1 MTVYVIS
8 PSAIQDLNAI
18 ADYFLLTNVDVG
30 ENWFKEFNHKCQNL
44 LKFPNMGK
52 SYSYIQ
58 PDLRG
63 LPLKGYIIFYRVE
76 NEVVEI
82 VRIVNGRQDLTT
94 LFSEN

>member
-44 LKFPNMGK
+44 
-52 SYSYIQ
+52 
-58 PDLRG
+58 
-63 LPLKGYIIFYRVE
+63 
-76 NEVVEI
+76 
-82 VRIVNGRQDLTT
+82 
-94 LFSEN
+94 